1 MQILLLTVM
10 FIFGVASSVFGEAN
24 FDEWVKGFKTEAIG
38 QEISS
43 SLLDQAFEGVT
54 PNPRVLE
61 LDRKQPESRMT
72 FVEYRKSI
80 VSKLRIQR
88 GREMMAHHGDL
99 LRDIGERY
107 SVQPRFI
114 VALWGIE
121 TFYGK
126 NSGNYPIIEALA
138 TLAFDGRRS
147 QYFRTELLNAL
158 RILQEGHT
166 SLESMKSS
174 WAGAMGQCQ
183 FMPSSFLR
191 LAVDHDGDGRK
202 DIWNTPADVFAS
214 AANYLSQSGWR
225 GTQIWGR
232 RAQLPQEFNIK
243 QASLGIN
250 KPLQHWQKMGVRKS
264 NGQDL
269 PRNSLKASIVL
280 PDGKGGPA
288 YLVYDNYRVI
298 MKWNRSTY
306 FATSVGLLA
315 DAIAE

>member
-1 MQILLLTVM
+1 
-10 FIFGVASSVFGEAN
+10 
-24 FDEWVKGFKTEAIG
+24 
-38 QEISS
+38 
-43 SLLDQAFEGVT
+43 
-54 PNPRVLE
+54 
-61 LDRKQPESRMT
+61 
-72 FVEYRKSI
+72 
-80 VSKLRIQR
+80 
-88 GREMMAHHGDL
+88 
-99 LRDIGERY
+99 
-107 SVQPRFI
+107 
-114 VALWGIE
+114 
-121 TFYGK
+121 
-126 NSGNYPIIEALA
+126 
-138 TLAFDGRRS
+138 
-147 QYFRTELLNAL
+147 
-158 RILQEGHT
+158 
-166 SLESMKSS
+166 MKSS

-232 RAQLPQEFNIK
+232 RAQLPEEFNLR
-243 QASLGIN
+243 QANLNII
-250 KPLQHWQKMGVRKS
+250 KPLQDWQDMGVRKS
-264 NGQDL
+264 NGEGL
-269 PRNSLKASIVL
+269 PLASLSASIVL